1 MKFFE
6 TSKYHS
12 FKKSTYITLRWIGII
27 GQLIAV
33 NFVYLFLNS
42 SFEFITSNLVIFL
55 GILSNLYLI
64 FIYKKTQLSDRS
76 AFIFLL
82 IDILQLGVLLYLSGG
97 ITNPFVIFILIPS
110 VFSSSN
116 LSLRT
121 NTLLV
126 ILTIIIIVFL
136 TFNYQDLPI
145 NLNSDFHNNHY
156 FYYSIP
162 VSLIIALVFL
172 NYFAMTFGTQSRLR
186 KEALGKMEEVMAKEH
201 ELLSL
206 GGQAAAA
213 AHSLGTPLSTITI
226 ISHDLMKQFKGQKDI
241 EKDIELLIPI
251 RDNITVFSIGDE
263 HKIIEKDNFTEIIW
277 KNNSFLDLFKQS
289 SLQDYSKGVIDSS
302 NNLFIRF
309 LSWIRVNFF
318 YPDARLSNL
327 NKIESFLIDYIERKD
342 INLMITTSP
351 PHSIQLLGKRIKN
364 VINLKG
370 KIIQIKNIQKNQ
382 YVGYNRTYK
391 TKTKIKVA
399 IIGLGYEDGIPRSLS
414 NKGYVYFKKNRFK
427 IIGRISMDTFTV
439 DISKSSHDLN
449 IGMYLDI
456 INDQHKID
464 KFAKLCKT
472 IPNEIMT
479 SIGKRVYRKYE

>member
-12 FKKSTYITLRWIGII
+12 FKKSTYVTLRWIGII

-33 NFVYLFLNS
+33 NFVYLFLNP
-42 SFEFITSNLVIFL
+42 SFDFITSNLVIFL

-82 IDILQLGVLLYLSGG
+82 IDILQLGILLYLSGG
-97 ITNPFVIFILIPS
+97 ITNPFVIFVLIPS

-116 LSLRT
+116 LSLIT
-121 NTLLV
+121 NILLV
-126 ILTIIIIVFL
+126 TLTTIIIIFL

-162 VSLIIALVFL
+162 TSLIVALVFL

-226 ISHDLMKQFKGQKDI
+226 ITHDLMKQFKGQKDL
-241 EKDIELLIPI
+241 EKDIDLLNSQVKRCNEILKRLTLNPVEEDEFI
-251 RDNITVFSIGDE
+251 DKDISVRDYL
-263 HKIIEKDNFTEIIW
+263 HEIISSFKEISKKGFVFNFDQDSNPKKISKSIEIVYGLRNFIGNANKFA
-277 KNNSFLDLFKQS
+277 KNTIF
-289 SLQDYSKGVIDSS
+289 
-302 NNLFIRF
+302 
-309 LSWIRVNFF
+309 
-318 YPDARLSNL
+318 
-327 NKIESFLIDYIERKD
+327 
-342 INLMITTSP
+342 
-351 PHSIQLLGKRIKN
+351 
-364 VINLKG
+364 INLKSDSEITEITIEDDG
-370 KIIQIKNIQKNQ
+370 DGYPRDIISKIGEPYLKSNYSK
-382 YVGYNRTYK
+382 YK
-391 TKTKIKVA
+391 SKE
-399 IIGLGYEDGIPRSLS
+399 GLGLGL
-414 NKGYVYFKKNRFK
+414 F
-427 IIGRISMDTFTV
+427 
-439 DISKSSHDLN
+439 
-449 IGMYLDI
+449 
-456 INDQHKID
+456 
-464 KFAKLCKT
+464 
-472 IPNEIMT
+472 
-479 SIGKRVYRKYE
+479 IGKTLLEKNFASVNCRNSKTRNGAEVVIRWNNKELFNI

>member
-27 GQLIAV
+27 GQLLAV

-42 SFEFITSNLVIFL
+42 SFDFITSNLVIFL

-76 AFIFLL
+76 AFIFLF

-226 ISHDLMKQFKGQKDI
+226 IAHDLMKQFKGQKDL
-241 EKDIELLIPI
+241 EKDIELLNSQVERCNEILKRLTLNP
-251 RDNITVFSIGDE
+251 VEEDE
-263 HKIIEKDNFTEIIW
+263 F
-277 KNNSFLDLFKQS
+277 
-289 SLQDYSKGVIDSS
+289 ID
-302 NNLFIRF
+302 
-309 LSWIRVNFF
+309 
-318 YPDARLSNL
+318 
-327 NKIESFLIDYIERKD
+327 KD
-342 INLMITTSP
+342 INIRDYLHEIISSFKEISKKEFVFNFDQDSNP
-351 PHSIQLLGKRIKN
+351 KKISKSIEIVYGLRNFIGNANKFAKN
-364 VINLKG
+364 SIFINLKSDSEFTELTVEDDG
-370 KIIQIKNIQKNQ
+370 NGYPRDIISKIGEPYLKSNYSKD
-382 YVGYNRTYK
+382 K
-391 TKTKIKVA
+391 SKE
-399 IIGLGYEDGIPRSLS
+399 GLGLGL
-414 NKGYVYFKKNRFK
+414 F
-427 IIGRISMDTFTV
+427 
-439 DISKSSHDLN
+439 
-449 IGMYLDI
+449 
-456 INDQHKID
+456 
-464 KFAKLCKT
+464 
-472 IPNEIMT
+472 
-479 SIGKRVYRKYE
+479 IGKTLLEKNFASVNCRNSKTRSGAEVIIRWKNKELFNI